1 MSHKPNAFKRLNH
14 WRIRKTRELRNFI
27 QLAWY
32 RAAYEQKRVR
42 LPLSELPKCRSIA
55 IMMLGTG
62 IGDAIVVSG
71 FISAMRQAGRSVHCI
86 CNQKT
91 AQILEGMIEND
102 GLHVLPDKPSR
113 QDVLSLQLDFD
124 AVVLISDPDKNI
136 GRDMRVLTAITH
148 RYAIGFNQKDL
159 HFFDLSITR
168 DELGCHWM
176 ERLKDAASHL
186 GVTIEDYRYNLH
198 FSPECLSAV
207 NQFIQALGAPSFVLF
222 NPIASDKFRCL
233 SPEVIRSTI
242 DYLTHHS
249 PHRIVVFNVTDAALR
264 HDYPQVIFSPFAELD
279 RCLALVGRCA
289 CLITVDTSFVHAA
302 RFFEVPLIAIYN
314 NRLSFGRYDN
324 NVQWGP
330 GYAKALQV
338 FSLDHDQTET
348 GDDLRRLPFEVLKQA
363 MEQYH
368 ALH

>member
-1 MSHKPNAFKRLNH
+1 MSHKPGALKSFNH
-14 WRIRKTRELRNFI
+14 WLIRKTRELRNFI

-32 RAAYEQKRVR
+32 RAAYENKRVR
-42 LPLSELPKCRSIA
+42 LPLSELPQCHSIGV
-55 IMMLGTG
+55 MMLGTG

-71 FISAMRQAGRSVHCI
+71 FISAMRQAGRAVHCI

-91 AQILEGMIEND
+91 AQILTGMIEND
-102 GLHVLPDKPSR
+102 GIHVLPDKPSR
-113 QDVLSLQLDFD
+113 QDVLALNLDFD

-136 GRDMRVLTAITH
+136 GRDMRVLTAIKH
-148 RYAIGFNQKDL
+148 RYAVGFNQKDL
-159 HFFDLSITR
+159 RFFDLSIER

-207 NQFIQALGAPSFVLF
+207 NQFTQELGEQGFVLF

-233 SPEVIRSTI
+233 SPEVVRSTI

-249 PHRIVVFNVTDAALR
+249 RHRIVVFNINDAELSKA
-264 HDYPQVIFSPFAELD
+264 YPQVIFSPFAELD
-279 RCLALVGRCA
+279 RCLALVGHCA
-289 CLITVDTSFVHAA
+289 CLITVDTSFVHVA
-302 RFFEVPLIAIYN
+302 RFFDVPMIAIYN

-330 GYAKALQV
+330 GYAKAVQV

-348 GDDLRRLPFEVLKQA
+348 GDDLRRLPFEVLQQA
-363 MEQYH
+363 MEQSSAIH
-368 ALH
+368 